1 MRMNAL
7 RKPDGGLATSPAE
20 KAILLAVTSF
30 LEDQN
35 ILPIPPIPPDPS
47 PLFPLTPSDVI
58 RFFRSRNQ
66 GSAPGPDGF
75 TYRELRLWFLI
86 DPQGLTE
93 LVNRM
98 AIEGLPPS
106 MKTAKVVYIH
116 KPGKTDWQATKSYRA
131 ISLLSTVG
139 KMAEK
144 AVADYLSLVGEE
156 NGWWHNGQCGS
167 RAGRSTIDA
176 LAYLRGEVNKNRR
189 RGRHTAVLM
198 TNVAAAF
205 PSTSRQ
211 RVVEMLI
218 KHKAHPII
226 IRWVNNW
233 LTDRAI
239 ETWIDGKPVGRSA
252 VNCGVPQGS
261 PC

>member
-1 MRMNAL
+1 
-7 RKPDGGLATSPAE
+7 
-20 KAILLAVTSF
+20 V
-30 LEDQN
+30 
-35 ILPIPPIPPDPS
+35 
-47 PLFPLTPSDVI
+47 
-58 RFFRSRNQ
+58 
-66 GSAPGPDGF
+66 
-75 TYRELRLWFLI
+75 
-86 DPQGLTE
+86 
-93 LVNRM
+93 
-98 AIEGLPPS
+98 
-106 MKTAKVVYIH
+106 H
-116 KPGKTDWQATKSYRA
+116 GKLTDWQATKSYRA

-189 RGRHTAVLM
+189 RGRYTAVLM
-198 TNVAAAF
+198 TDVAAAF
-205 PSTSRQ
+205 PSTSKQ
-211 RVVEMLI
+211 RVVKMLI
-218 KHKAHPII
+218 KHKAHPTI

-239 ETWIDGKPVGRSA
+239 ETCIDGNPVGRSA

-261 PC
+261 PWSPVLFALTLASAL